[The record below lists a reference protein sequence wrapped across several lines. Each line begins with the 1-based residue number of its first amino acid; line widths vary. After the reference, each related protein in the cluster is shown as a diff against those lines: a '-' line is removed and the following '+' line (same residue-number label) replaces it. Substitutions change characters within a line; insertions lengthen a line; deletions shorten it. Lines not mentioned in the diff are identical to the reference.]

1 MVSLGRQGEE
11 LAAAYLVDKGY
22 QILVRNWRC
31 RHGEI
36 DLVAMDGKTMVFIE
50 VKTRR
55 TVRLGLPAEA
65 VDIRK
70 QERLR
75 SLARRYIY
83 ETGQTAGAYRFDVV
97 AVTTTDNSITLIQ
110 NAF

>member
-22 QILVRNWRC
+22 KVLVRNWRC
-31 RHGEI
+31 RYGEI

-50 VKTRR
+50 VKTRQ

-65 VDIRK
+65 VDTRK
-70 QERLR
+70 QKRLR
-75 SLARRYIY
+75 SLARRYIH
-83 ETGQTAGAYRFDVV
+83 ETGQTAAAYRFDVV
-97 AVTTTDNSITLIQ
+97 AVTTSEDSITLIQ